1 MKSDMSMTR
10 RTLVPMMAGA
20 GVFVANATIGY
31 RNDALAQ
38 TGGTPGAG
46 FETTVY
52 DLPGDGIFPEGVAF
66 DRATGT
72 FYVGSNATGTIYRGD
87 LTTGEVAVFLEGAD
101 KGLTSVNG
109 LKVDEVGRLWVSGAA
124 TGLAAVYDTVDGA
137 LIGQASNGLEPGSTF
152 VNDVTVS
159 SDGTG
164 YFTDSMT
171 PQLWIIPAGD
181 GQLGTPEVVS
191 FEGTAYQYG
200 EGFGANGIQLT
211 GDEAHVIIIDS
222 GSASLY
228 RYTIG
233 SGEVSAIDIGD
244 ADLTGG
250 DGLALDGDVLYV
262 CQNSVGQIS
271 RLQLGDDAGTA
282 TFIDTF
288 SDPAFAFPTTIA
300 LTDRGTVLVCNSQ
313 FDTRETGA
321 PELPFTVVEIA
332 VLPLTGGAATPGAT
346 PAGTPVVAAGT
357 GQDQDLDSATPV
369 ATPEV

>member
-52 DLPGDGIFPEGVAF
+52 DLPGDGVFPEGVAF

-101 KGLTSVNG
+101 QGPTSVNG
-109 LKVDEVGRLWVSGAA
+109 LKVDEAGRLWVSGAA

-228 RYTIG
+228 RYTVG

-332 VLPLTGGAATPGAT
+332 VPPLTGGAATPGAT
-346 PAGTPVVAAGT
+346 PAGTPVVEVGT